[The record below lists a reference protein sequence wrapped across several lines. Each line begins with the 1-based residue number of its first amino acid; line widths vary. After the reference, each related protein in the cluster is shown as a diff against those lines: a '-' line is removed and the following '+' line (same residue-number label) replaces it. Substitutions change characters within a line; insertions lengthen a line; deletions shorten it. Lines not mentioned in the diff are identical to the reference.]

1 MSRPID
7 EKLVKIGLDNSDFKQ
22 KSEDTAGIFAKLS
35 SMFTKADS
43 LTINGPVKSLGEINS
58 KASSVDLSGLASAVE
73 TIASRFTNL
82 GIIATTALMNIT
94 NKAIDAGLQTAKAFA
109 IDPVAQGYGEYEL
122 KMGSI
127 QTIMAGTGAS
137 LETVN
142 QKLQELN
149 EYSDKTIYSFA
160 DMTSN
165 IGKFTN
171 AGVSLDA
178 SVGAIQGISNVAA
191 LSGANAGEASRAM
204 YNFAQALSTGSVKL
218 MDWKSIELANMGTM
232 EFKQQLMDTAVSMG
246 TLEKASDGTYKSI
259 TTNSLG
265 KTSAPFTAMKG
276 FRDELDAQWMTAD
289 VLVSTLGKYS
299 DATTDIGKRAFAAA
313 QDVKTFSQLTGTL
326 KEAIGSGWSQ
336 TFEILVGD
344 FEEAKKLY
352 SGINATLSGMIGAS
366 ADARNAMLEEFA
378 KLGGRQSVLD
388 GLGNVFEAL
397 VKVVTTVKEAFSD
410 IFPPATAEQLAKM
423 AKKFEAFTEKL
434 TMSEETAGKVK
445 IIFKGL
451 FSILSI
457 GVEVAKQLWSAF
469 KNLIPEGAVSG
480 ILDLLAKVAEIP
492 IKFNTAIKSSDGLR
506 SALSTLVEALKTGM
520 QWIWDTANS
529 VVGLFTKTEGG
540 VSAVS
545 SAFSKFWNFVKPIL
559 TAFKDMLKEAFGGIT
574 GQDVASVG
582 FIAGVGALIFKLVDK
597 IPDLKSG
604 ISGVLDSITGAF
616 DSFSTKSSGIL
627 TQLGDTLSAFTASI
641 KIASLVAIAAAL
653 AILVGSIKVL
663 EGIDAN
669 SIQKGLA
676 TLAAGLAG
684 LTTAMGVLSKMRF
697 SGLSAVKISVTIIA
711 LSTALYILA
720 SAVKKIS
727 SVNPEQLS
735 EGLKIIAGLLT
746 LIVVSL
752 LALSSI
758 KGKINTGATAMIGMA
773 AAIYILAS
781 AVKKLSA
788 INSLKLNESLR
799 ALTIIFAGLAAF
811 MLIVDGAKIGIGTA
825 AGVVLISAAISI
837 IVGEV
842 EKIAAIQTDALVK
855 GLAAIGAILLAL
867 AAFSQISSGGSLITS
882 AVGML
887 LISAA
892 IAALVGP
899 ITTFSAMPFEA
910 LVQGI
915 GALAVVLLAMVSAMI
930 AAQGGIAGAAA
941 MVLMAA
947 AILIFTP
954 ALLSL
959 SQLSLAQIGVA
970 ILALA
975 GSFLVIGAA
984 AMLLGGVGAVPLLIF
999 AGGLLAISAAILIAG
1014 VGISLLA
1021 AGLGALALVAVA
1033 SVTAI
1038 IETFKAFIVG
1048 LTNLIPEIATFVITF
1063 VTTLVTGLADAIPVL
1078 AAAGMEL
1085 IVGLLTAMLESAP
1098 KIIIVAVAL
1107 LVELLR
1113 GLAIG
1118 LPALLDATIKLLI
1131 SFINGIADGIRDN
1144 TDKILKA
1151 VMNILEAILELI
1163 IEALAQIIGT
1173 LISFI
1178 PGAKDKV
1185 LELGDSAKDALKDA
1199 FGIDEVVEEKLD
1211 ATNSALENGKPELVG
1226 TTSDIGSDASD
1237 GFMSMFNMSGAAG
1250 TEADKTANA
1259 LEAKEA
1265 ILARRG
1271 EDLGSATSDGLYTTL
1286 DFSSTADTETAGLL
1300 ESLMGSMPDAKL
1312 AAEAL
1317 GLSTNEGVESSLDL
1331 VTPADRANKEYI
1343 DALNG
1348 GKEPANEA
1356 GVANGQSYVDGVNST
1371 NTTPSGEKLLNG
1383 VLTPIKNGSPELIET
1398 GKTVTQKLKEGADSE
1413 TSNPSGQK
1421 VANDYIKGVEAK
1433 TPSVWSAG
1441 SLTSKELNK
1450 GLESSDTYA
1459 TALNELS
1466 AFYRG
1471 ITTGTT
1477 PSYEKAK
1484 EVSSSVDKG
1493 LASADLYTTGLNEL
1507 SAFYRGITTGTT
1519 PAYEKA
1525 KEVSSSVNKGL
1536 ASEDLYATALNE
1548 LSAFYRGITTG
1559 TTPAYTNAKTVG
1571 TSANSGFRDGVGP
1584 LYASAV
1590 EGVKGAAQGI
1600 YDSAWRV
1607 KSAAQS
1613 LANTANNAFR
1623 NTLQIRSP
1631 SRVAIEAGGHFGKGI
1646 AIGIAKQTNNVWS
1659 SATDL
1664 ANAAAETV
1672 GQYAEMFSGAI
1683 LDEMSLEP
1691 TVTPVLDLNNFKFNP
1706 KGLAANV
1713 PVTFNG
1719 LSVSDKFNGVVS
1731 GFAGKVAGQTPVIN
1745 QNDQRV
1751 NVDNRGLLD
1760 GATIQIREEAD
1771 IDKLAERIGA
1781 LSTIRLRGA
1790 GYAV

>member
-58 KASSVDLSGLASAVE
+58 KASSVDLSGLISSVE
-73 TIASRFTNL
+73 SIASRFTNL

-94 NKAIDAGLQTAKAFA
+94 NKAIDAGLATAKAFA
-109 IDPVAQGYGEYEL
+109 IEPITQGYGEYEL

-127 QTIMAGTGAS
+127 QTIMAGSGAS

-142 QKLQELN
+142 NKLQELN
-149 EYSDKTIYSFA
+149 EYADKTIYSFA

-171 AGVSLDA
+171 AGVNLDD
-178 SVGAIQGISNVAA
+178 SVAAIQGISNVAA

-232 EFKQQLMDTAVSMG
+232 EFKQQLMDTAVAQG
-246 TLEKASDGTYKSI
+246 TLAKASDGTYKSI

-289 VLVSTLGKYS
+289 VLVATLGQYS

-326 KEAIGSGWSQ
+326 KEAIGSGWAQS
-336 TFEILVGD
+336 FELLIGD
-344 FEEAKKLY
+344 FDEAKALY
-352 SGINATLSGMIGAS
+352 SGINATLSGMIQKNS
-366 ADARNAMLEEFA
+366 DARNEMLTGF
-378 KLGGRQSVLD
+378 KRLGGRQAVLD
-388 GLGNVFEAL
+388 GLGNSFEAL
-397 VKVVTTVKEAFSD
+397 VKVISTIKEAFAD
-410 IFPPATAEQLAKM
+410 IFPPVAIEKIVLIAKD
-423 AKKFEAFTEKL
+423 FENFTEKL
-434 TMSEETAGKVK
+434 MMSEETAGKVK
-445 IIFKGL
+445 TIFKGL
-451 FSILSI
+451 FSVLSI
-457 GVEVAKQLWSAF
+457 GIEVAKQLWSAF
-469 KNLIPEGAVSG
+469 KNLIPEGAGSG
-480 ILDLLAKVAEIP
+480 ILDLLVKVAEIP
-492 IKFNTAIKSSDGLR
+492 IKFNLAIKSSDGLKN
-506 SALSTLVEALKTGM
+506 ALGKLVDALKTGM

-529 VVGLFTKTEGG
+529 VVGVFTKTEGG

-627 TQLGDTLSAFTASI
+627 TQLGGTLSAFSASI
-641 KIASLVAIAAAL
+641 KIASLVAIAVAL

-663 EGIDAN
+663 EDIDAA

-684 LTTAMGVLSKMRF
+684 LTTAMGVLSKMNF
-697 SGLSAVKISVTIIA
+697 SGTSAIKISVTIIA
-711 LSTALYILA
+711 LSTAIYILA

-735 EGLKIIAGLLT
+735 EGLTIIAGLLALIT
-746 LIVVSL
+746 LSL
-752 LALSSI
+752 AALSSI
-758 KGKINTGATAMIGMA
+758 KGKIQTGATAMIGMA

-788 INSLKLNESLR
+788 IESLKLKEALI
-799 ALTIIFAGLAAF
+799 ALTSIFAGLAAF

-825 AGVVLISAAISI
+825 AGVVLISAAIAI

-842 EKIAAIQTDALVK
+842 EKIAAIPTDTLIK

-867 AAFSQISSGGSLITS
+867 AIFSQISSGGSMLTS
-882 AVGML
+882 AIGMV
-887 LISAA
+887 IIAGA
-892 IAALVGP
+892 IAALMGP

-915 GALAVVLLAMVSAMI
+915 GALAVVLLAMVAAML
-930 AAQGGIAGAAA
+930 AAEGGIAGSVA

-954 ALLSL
+954 ALLAL
-959 SQLSLAQIGVA
+959 SQLSLEQVGVA

-975 GSFLVIGAA
+975 GAFLVIGAA
-984 AMLLGGVGAVPLLIF
+984 AMILGGVGAVPLLIF
-999 AGGLLAISAAILIAG
+999 AAGLLAISAAILIAG

-1021 AGLGALALVAVA
+1021 AGLGALTLVAVA

-1038 IETFKAFIVG
+1038 VAAFKAFIVG
-1048 LTNLIPEIATFVITF
+1048 LVNLIPEIATFVITF

-1078 AAAGMEL
+1078 AAAGMEMIL
-1085 IVGLLTAMLESAP
+1085 GLLTAMLDNAP
-1098 KIIIVAVAL
+1098 KIITVAVAL
-1107 LVELLR
+1107 LLELLK

-1131 SFINGIADGIRDN
+1131 SFINGIADGIRN
-1144 TDKILKA
+1144 NADKILKA

-1163 IEALAQIIGT
+1163 IEALVQIIGT

-1185 LELGDSAKDALKDA
+1185 TELGNTAKDALKDA
-1199 FGIDEVVEEKLD
+1199 FGIDEVVEDKVD
-1211 ATNSALENGKPELVG
+1211 NANTALKDGQTTLVG
-1226 TTSDIGSDASD
+1226 TTSSIGT
-1237 GFMSMFNMSGAAG
+1237 GA
-1250 TEADKTANA
+1250 
-1259 LEAKEA
+1259 
-1265 ILARRG
+1265 
-1271 EDLGSATSDGLYTTL
+1271 
-1286 DFSSTADTETAGLL
+1286 STAFGDTFNISGL
-1300 ESLMGSMPDAKL
+1300 A
-1312 AAEAL
+1312 AAEAGNAERTLDAKKAVLARKGEELGTATTGGVTSTLDL
-1317 GLSTNEGVESSLDL
+1317 GLPAGLEGNEFIASILGASPDAALAGMGLGTSTTEGVDSALDL
-1331 VTPADRANKEYI
+1331 VTPADRANKEFV
-1343 DALNG
+1343 DTLNG
-1348 GKEPANEA
+1348 GKEEAKEA
-1356 GVANGQSYVDGVNST
+1356 GVENGKGYVEGVDST
-1371 NTTPSGEKLLNG
+1371 NTKPSGEKLLSG
-1383 VLTPIKNGSPELIET
+1383 LLKPIKDGSPQLIET
-1398 GKTVTQKLKEGADSE
+1398 GKGATTKIKEGAESE
-1413 TSNPSGQK
+1413 TANPSGQK
-1421 VANDYIKGVEAK
+1421 IIDTYNQGATSKFPTVWSTGKLGANEMNTALGSADTNTTGATKMTSYAQGVRDK
-1433 TPSVWSAG
+1433 TPLGYTRA
-1441 SLTSKELNK
+1441 KEASSEVNR
-1450 GLESSDTYA
+1450 GLGAPNTYS
-1459 TALNELS
+1459 TALSIMAPYAQGISDKTNVGYDKAKFASSEVERGLRWANLYTTAIGQVS
-1466 AFYRG
+1466 EFGRG
-1471 ITTGTT
+1471 ITSGTT
-1477 PSYEKAK
+1477 SSY
-1484 EVSSSVDKG
+1484 
-1493 LASADLYTTGLNEL
+1493 
-1507 SAFYRGITTGTT
+1507 
-1519 PAYEKA
+1519 
-1525 KEVSSSVNKGL
+1525 NKG
-1536 ASEDLYATALNE
+1536 
-1548 LSAFYRGITTG
+1548 
-1559 TTPAYTNAKTVG
+1559 KTVG
-1571 TSANSGFRDGVGP
+1571 SSANTGFKDGVGS
-1584 LYASAV
+1584 LYSSAV
-1590 EGVKGAAQGI
+1590 SGVDGAAQGI
-1600 YDSAWRV
+1600 YDRTWIV
-1607 KSAAQS
+1607 KAAARA
-1613 LANTANNAFR
+1613 LADAANNAFR
-1623 NTLQIRSP
+1623 NRLEIMSP
-1631 SRVAIEAGGHFGKGI
+1631 SRVMMEAGSFFGEGVAVGI
-1646 AIGIAKQTNNVWS
+1646 SSQTDNVWS
-1659 SATDL
+1659 AASDL
-1664 ANAAAETV
+1664 ANAATETV
-1672 GQYAEMFSGAI
+1672 GQYAEAFSGAI

-1691 TVTPVLDLNNFKFNP
+1691 TVTPVLDLDKFKFDP
-1706 KGLAANV
+1706 KNLSTSV
-1713 PVTFNG
+1713 PVSFNG
-1719 LSVSDKFNGVVS
+1719 LNVSDKFSGVVS
-1731 GFAGKVAGQTPVIN
+1731 GFNSTASRQQPVVN
-1745 QNDQRV
+1745 QNDQSV

-1760 GATIQIREEAD
+1760 GATILIREEAD